1 MLGEA
6 SPSLYTTANRS
17 FLYRKRFPDKPQY
30 LTSLA
35 CLPTMLPYPAA
46 SSKRTAMNDI
56 NQLSKWNRDLSQ
68 VIAALG
74 SAQFF
79 PTLIAAIQGQVRFD
93 YPQIW
98 LYHRDLPPQVLYHE
112 IPAAAVTAQ
121 ITTYLEGPYRED
133 PFYQTSM
140 NQPRSKFYR
149 LSRITAGKLRET
161 EYYRDYYADT
171 GTVDEAIYLSRL
183 QAGSVIN
190 LCMMRLPRHGAFTE
204 QEYETLYLLAEPISE
219 LIKSHSEH
227 DEFAVTHLI
236 QPGIDHQIDL
246 AFRTFGASMLSPR
259 EKDVLEL
266 MLRGY
271 GTDTSADRLGIAL
284 ETVRRHR
291 KSIYRKLDVSS
302 QTDLFSLFINS
313 LTCLGQAAGDDPL
326 RIYMS
331 PSQ

>member
-1 MLGEA
+1 
-6 SPSLYTTANRS
+6 
-17 FLYRKRFPDKPQY
+17 
-30 LTSLA
+30 
-35 CLPTMLPYPAA
+35 
-46 SSKRTAMNDI
+46 MNDI
-56 NQLSKWNRDLSQ
+56 NQLSKWNRDLSRA
-68 VIAALG
+68 ISALG
-74 SAQFF
+74 SDQFF
-79 PTLIAAIQGQVRFD
+79 PALIEAIRGQVPIE

-112 IPAAAVTAQ
+112 IPASAVASQ
-121 ITTYLEGPYRED
+121 VDTYLDGPYRED

-149 LSRITAGKLRET
+149 LSRITAGKLRESQ
-161 EYYRDYYADT
+161 YYRDYYAET

-183 QAGSVIN
+183 RAGNVIN
-190 LCMMRLPRHGAFTE
+190 LCMMRLPQQGEFSE
-204 QEYETLYLLAEPISE
+204 QEYETLYLLAEPVSE

-227 DEFAVTHLI
+227 NDFAITHLI
-236 QPGIDHQIDL
+236 QPGINHQIDL
-246 AFRTFGASMLSPR
+246 AFRTFGSSLLSPR

-271 GTDTSADRLGIAL
+271 GTDISATRLGIAL

-313 LTCLGQAAGDDPL
+313 LTCLGEAAGDDPL
-326 RIYMS
+326 RVYMS
-331 PSQ
+331 PAR